1 MGSKL
6 FQKFT
11 QKKSKEQISTFEH
24 DTFTIG
30 PNSSFDLNAVINVG
44 EAKNKN
50 KFVEYIIHFESV
62 EEMEALNSDGKKKKF
77 PTFFIDASNGICWEL
92 EPRTNP

>member
-11 QKKSKEQISTFEH
+11 QKKVKGANITFEH
-24 DTFTIG
+24 DTFTIS
-30 PNSSFDLNAVINVG
+30 PNSSFDLNAVLNVG

-50 KFVEYIIHFESV
+50 KICRIIYSF
-62 EEMEALNSDGKKKKF
+62 
-77 PTFFIDASNGICWEL
+77 
-92 EPRTNP
+92 